1 MKEFVRVAVLIDT
14 WWNVNPMSALI
25 VFPAKKVLIDTWW
38 NVNTE
43 SICKW
48 FGIQP
53 VLIDTWW
60 NVNDCILDVVNS
72 YFEF

>member
-1 MKEFVRVAVLIDT
+1 MVECEFLLHFLLCQLIAVLIDT
-14 WWNVNPMSALI
+14 WWNVNMEWSSVTGA
-25 VFPAKKVLIDTWW
+25 VTNVLIDTWW

-53 VLIDTWW
+53 
-60 NVNDCILDVVNS
+60 
-72 YFEF
+72 F

>member
-1 MKEFVRVAVLIDT
+1 MEWSSVTGAVT
-14 WWNVNPMSALI
+14 N
-25 VFPAKKVLIDTWW
+25 VLIDTWW

-53 VLIDTWW
+53 
-60 NVNDCILDVVNS
+60 
-72 YFEF
+72 F

>member
-1 MKEFVRVAVLIDT
+1 MVECEYFDFAVEAEK
-14 WWNVNPMSALI
+14 AL
-25 VFPAKKVLIDTWW
+25 VLIDTWW

-53 VLIDTWW
+53 
-60 NVNDCILDVVNS
+60 
-72 YFEF
+72 F